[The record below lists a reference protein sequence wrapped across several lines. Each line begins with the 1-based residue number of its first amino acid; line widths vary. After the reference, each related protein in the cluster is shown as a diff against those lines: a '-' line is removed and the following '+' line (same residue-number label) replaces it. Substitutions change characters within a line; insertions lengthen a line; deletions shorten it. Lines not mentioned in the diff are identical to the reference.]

1 MQAKEAAKE
10 EEETSGM
17 TEEQKEER
25 AKKRFAEVVQK
36 LQNSKER
43 NIVDF
48 LQYQQLKEQIAAFEN
63 KNGEESAAAAENPEA
78 KK

>member
-1 MQAKEAAKE
+1 MSRPLGENKPVIDPKFMKAISEAQLAQQLMQAKEAAKE

-17 TEEQKEER
+17 TEEQKVER

-48 LQYQQLKEQIAAFEN
+48 L
-63 KNGEESAAAAENPEA
+63 
-78 KK
+78 